1 MKKTKNTSLLLI
13 FLVALLIVAYKF
25 MFAAPYDPSY
35 LSSDLAESQ
44 IVISTLNRLQTVNFD
59 TSIANDPKF
68 KTLRSIENPLPNIPV
83 GKTNPFSSEI

>member
-1 MKKTKNTSLLLI
+1 MKKAKNTSLLLI
-13 FLVALLIVAYKF
+13 FLVALLVVAYKF
-25 MFAAPYDPSY
+25 MFTTPFDPAY

-68 KTLRSIENPLPNIPV
+68 KTLRSIESPLPNIPV
-83 GKTNPFSSEI
+83 GKTNPFSAAN